1 MFADLLSL
9 HDGLRRTSNKRRY
22 PVSYITLNKMCYL
35 QFVEKCFVHDIFSFH
50 HSCISLA
57 LMHNPSFFF
66 SSLPNFNYGPLP
78 HEPTNWKFKRLKFC
92 TLYWCLQSFSPA
104 YTDQWSPQPINS
116 PKGWGER
123 EKVCIP
129 HNNRDRSMVKQ
140 QSPWRDLVLS
150 WPIPAFILT
159 SAFAKLLNVKIMT
172 LISL

>member
-1 MFADLLSL
+1 MFADLL
-9 HDGLRRTSNKRRY
+9 LRRTSNKQRY

-35 QFVEKCFVHDIFSFH
+35 QFVEKCFVHDIFSFF
-50 HSCISLA
+50 SLSWCTI
-57 LMHNPSFFF
+57 PPFFLF
-66 SSLPNFNYGPLP
+66 FANFNYGPLP
-78 HEPTNWKFKRLKFC
+78 HEPTNWKFKRLKFG

-104 YTDQWSPQPINS
+104 YTDQWSPQLINS

-140 QSPWRDLVLS
+140 QSTWRDLVLS

-159 SAFAKLLNVKIMT
+159 SAFAKLLIVKIMT
-172 LISL
+172 LILL

>member
-1 MFADLLSL
+1 MWRNVLFMTFSAFSHCLDAQSLLFFLFFA
-9 HDGLRRTSNKRRY
+9 
-22 PVSYITLNKMCYL
+22 
-35 QFVEKCFVHDIFSFH
+35 
-50 HSCISLA
+50 
-57 LMHNPSFFF
+57 
-66 SSLPNFNYGPLP
+66 NFNYGPLP

-92 TLYWCLQSFSPA
+92 TLYWCLLSFSPA

>member
-1 MFADLLSL
+1 MLFTVCGKMFCSWHFQLSSQLYQHCLDAQPLL
-9 HDGLRRTSNKRRY
+9 
-22 PVSYITLNKMCYL
+22 
-35 QFVEKCFVHDIFSFH
+35 
-50 HSCISLA
+50 
-57 LMHNPSFFF
+57 FF

-78 HEPTNWKFKRLKFC
+78 HEPTNWKFNRLKFC
-92 TLYWCLQSFSPA
+92 TLFWCLQSFSPA